1 MKIAV
6 FGAGA
11 IGCFVAGMM
20 ARAGLSPTLIARGAM
35 LEAVRRDGLTVNFE
49 GRDFTV
55 PLQATD
61 DTAAAGP
68 QDLVILT
75 TKAHQII
82 DALPAL
88 TPLIGPETLVM
99 PAINGIP
106 WWYCKG
112 LTAPGTEKI
121 AGRDLA
127 SCDPS
132 GRIDA
137 VIPVNQVLGAVVY
150 LAASIPEP
158 GRVDT
163 VGPKTLL
170 VGDAGHGNAE
180 MARKIAELLC
190 QSGFEAPV
198 VDDIRAAVWTKLWGN
213 VHSNPLSVATMGTM
227 EQICSDPQVSD
238 VSRRIMQET
247 EAVANAVGVTFPM
260 TIEDRLIEGAKL
272 GPFRTS
278 MLQDFDKGRPIELD
292 AILGVVSEIGGLM
305 GIETPAIDML
315 YAIVKMRASVAG
327 CYEPP
332 M

>member
-20 ARAGLSPTLIARGAM
+20 ARAGLAPTLIARGPM
-35 LEAVRRDGLTVNFE
+35 LEAVQRKGLTVLFE
-49 GRDFTV
+49 GQEFTV
-55 PLQATD
+55 PVAATD
-61 DTAAAGP
+61 TPEDIGP

-75 TKAHQII
+75 TKAHQIVS
-82 DALPAL
+82 ALPSL
-88 TPLIGPETLVM
+88 TPLIGKETLVM

-112 LTAPGTEKI
+112 VTGPGTAQI
-121 AGRDLA
+121 SGRDLV

-132 GRIDA
+132 GAIDRL
-137 VIPVNQVLGAVVY
+137 IPVDRVIGAVVY

-163 VGPKTLL
+163 VGPKTIL
-170 VGDAGHGNAE
+170 VGDAVGKNTA
-180 MARKIAELLC
+180 ATKTIADLLNR
-190 QSGFEAPV
+190 SGFDAPV
-198 VDDIRAAVWTKLWGN
+198 TEDIRASVWTKLWGN
-213 VHSNPLSVATMGTM
+213 VHSNPLSVVTMGTM
-227 EQICSDPQVSD
+227 AQMCTDPLVSN
-238 VSRRIMQET
+238 VSRAIMRET
-247 EAVANAVGVTFPM
+247 EAVANAVGVTFAM
-260 TIEDRLIEGAKL
+260 TIEDRLVEGAKL
-272 GPFRTS
+272 GAFRTS
-278 MLQDFDKGRPIELD
+278 MLQDFDKGRLIELD
-292 AILGVVSEIGGLM
+292 AILGVVSEIGALVGLK
-305 GIETPAIDML
+305 TPTIDML